1 MNDGSGRNY
10 EILES
15 GPKEPKVILLMK
27 KRKLR
32 VGFEEMKQLWDVFLQ
47 VKLHSLSQ
55 HWRKGVSKDY
65 NCPLLIPSLIST
77 MNIYLVL
84 CSADAKTNRLRTW

>member
-27 KRKLR
+27 KRKLC

-47 VKLHSLSQ
+47 VKLRSLSQ

-84 CSADAKTNRLRTW
+84 CTAHAKTNRLRTW